1 MAADATTTLAATST
15 AAVPEKITNAQ
26 TVCNRKN
33 EKGKLC
39 NGHIKQLRTG
49 GEEAEKH
56 LRGDDVLF
64 KCQSCG
70 TLYMGPPMGHVRDV
84 DKQQRFIEKELSAL
98 LKAAGGSLPAIRKN
112 EKGVYVLVE
121 QAAHAAP
128 AAKPATAA
136 APAAAPKPATAKPA
150 TKPAPAAHA
159 KSPSDTPLGPI
170 PGAAGP
176 VAGETPEQKMAR
188 LKAVVAEAKRR
199 KALLEAEEGGPE
211 AAPAAAAKPAA
222 APKSVASATEAAPAP
237 SVATP
242 APKAAVDLGP
252 IPGASGPVA
261 GETPEQKIARLKAV
275 VAEAKR
281 RKELLG
287 GDEAGTADAT
297 RTTPT
302 AATTSGMDSSAQA
315 DAHRPAAEAQAA
327 TGMASAAPLSP
338 AAATASPVAGPES
351 PEDLAPDNVSGS
363 LEQAPTAQA
372 SANNLGPIPG
382 ANGPVPGETPEEK
395 IARLKAVV
403 AEAKRRKALL
413 EGGE

>member
-1 MAADATTTLAATST
+1 MAADATTTLTATPAT
-15 AAVPEKITNAQ
+15 VPEKITNAQ

-39 NGHIKQLRTG
+39 NGHIKQLHTG
-49 GEEAEKH
+49 GEEATKH

-70 TLYMGPPMGHVRDV
+70 TLYMGPPLGHVRDV
-84 DKQQRFIEKELSAL
+84 DKQQRFVEKELAAL

-112 EKGVYVLVE
+112 EKGVYVLAEPVV
-121 QAAHAAP
+121 HAAP
-128 AAKPATAA
+128 AAKPAAATAA
-136 APAAAPKPATAKPA
+136 KPAAPKPAAKPVA
-150 TKPAPAAHA
+150 THA
-159 KSPSDTPLGPI
+159 KSPSETEFGPI
-170 PGAAGP
+170 PGASGP

-199 KALLEAEEGGPE
+199 KALLEGEEGAG
-211 AAPAAAAKPAA
+211 AAPAAAKPATASKPAA
-222 APKSVASATEAAPAP
+222 AASTPPAAAAP
-237 SVATP
+237 VA
-242 APKAAVDLGP
+242 AAAVDLGP
-252 IPGASGPVA
+252 IPGAGGPVA

-281 RKELLG
+281 RKALLG
-287 GDEAGTADAT
+287 GDEAATDAAH
-297 RTTPT
+297 TTPT
-302 AATTSGMDSSAQA
+302 AATTSGTDSSAQA

-351 PEDLAPDNVSGS
+351 PEDLAPDSVSS
-363 LEQAPTAQA
+363 ETSAPTAHA
-372 SANNLGPIPG
+372 SANSPGPIPG
-382 ANGPVPGETPEEK
+382 ASGPVAGETPEEK